1 MKKFMEGLLAM
12 LVAIIVVAIILI
24 FGLWIVTILL
34 NNFLLQIGLHAA
46 SVWSVAGLIV
56 VIHLIYKYIKW

>member
-12 LVAIIVVAIILI
+12 LVAIIVVAIIFI

-34 NNFLLQIGLHAA
+34 NNFLLQIGLHDA

-56 VIHLIYKYIKW
+56 AVHLIYKYITW